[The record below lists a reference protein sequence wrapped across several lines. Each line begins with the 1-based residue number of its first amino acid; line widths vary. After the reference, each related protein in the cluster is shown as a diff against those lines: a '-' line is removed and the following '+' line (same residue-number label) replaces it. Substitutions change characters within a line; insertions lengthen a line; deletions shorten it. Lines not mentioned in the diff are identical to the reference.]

1 MQSLICETYR
11 NHVIEANLNDD
22 DYTYCVEVDGK
33 VYSEE
38 VSCMFVDD
46 TFADIM
52 TDIDNEN
59 YCW

>member
-33 VYSEE
+33 VYSGE

-46 TFADIM
+46 TIADII